1 VDNPD
6 TNTETPS
13 SASMTTEISG
23 DSRRTTR
30 RGILA
35 LLGIGGATAIVGTT
49 RANAQTE
56 GAEPTDTTDVMPIS
70 EAEPTDGG
78 MSVDATAEEP
88 TLYATG
94 ESTGAESGGEATPP
108 PNTIQPEDRPLL
120 AAAKV
125 LELTIAEVFETINGH
140 IGDLGLDDA
149 GVAFFATLVVN
160 HRAYAEALSAAH
172 GPGAP
177 KTSNPALFE
186 KFGGEVFKKGT
197 AAEVLAACTEVE
209 HHAADTHLALTGLL
223 LSTDAAAL
231 VASILTIEARQ
242 AVVLELLQGK
252 SYASDALAV
261 EDAAEQLSLAE
272 ITGGN

>member
-1 VDNPD
+1 MDNPD

-13 SASMTTEISG
+13 SALTPTQFSG

-35 LLGIGGATAIVGTT
+35 LLGIGGASALVGTS
-49 RANAQTE
+49 RANAQAE
-56 GAEPTDTTDVMPIS
+56 GTEPTDTMGVMPID
-70 EAEPTDGG
+70 EGE
-78 MSVDATAEEP
+78 MSVDAPAAEPTPYATAE
-88 TLYATG
+88 
-94 ESTGAESGGEATPP
+94 SAESGSAGEATPP

-120 AAAKV
+120 AAAKT
-125 LELTIAEVFETINGH
+125 LELTVAQVFETVNAH
-140 IGDLGLDDA
+140 ITDIGLDDA
-149 GVAFFATLVVN
+149 GVAFFSTLAIN

-177 KTSNPALFE
+177 KTANPALIE
-186 KFGGEVFKKGT
+186 KFGGDVFKTGT
-197 AAEVLAACTEVE
+197 PAEVLAACTEVE

-223 LSTDAAAL
+223 ISTDAAAL
-231 VASILTIEARQ
+231 VSSIIAIEARQ
-242 AVVLELLQGK
+242 AIVLELLQGK
-252 SYASDALAV
+252 SYASDAIAV